1 MINHKFLMKELLE
14 LLIIKDHLL
23 KMVVE
28 ELKYIKMVGE
38 QFVILDLMPNLLKW
52 FVNKWDMMMEQL

>member
-52 FVNKWDMMMEQL
+52 FVNKWDMMMDL

>member
-1 MINHKFLMKELLE
+1 MKELLE